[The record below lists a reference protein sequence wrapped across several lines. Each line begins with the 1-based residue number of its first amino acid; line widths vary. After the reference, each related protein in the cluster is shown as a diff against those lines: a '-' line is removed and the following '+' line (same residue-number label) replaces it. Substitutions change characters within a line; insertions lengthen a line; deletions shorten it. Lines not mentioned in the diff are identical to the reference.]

1 MAESLL
7 GLYKLEKHE
16 NFEKFM
22 EAIGVG
28 LATRKI
34 GANTTNTNE
43 FTKDGEK
50 FKLFRNPPSKTMR
63 LNLNSEKNLRHP
75 LLMAE
80 KSSYTD
86 VEQCN
91 TYGRISYV
99 AVSTVSSYL
108 KCRTVFT
115 WENGKLIQKEWPLK
129 DKAAG
134 EAVYER
140 ELKGDLLITGFSD
153 LRSGGRND
161 TSAPPHFSLG
171 GLAPPQPPGSYALG
185 STIS

>member
-43 FTKDGEK
+43 FTREGGK
-50 FKLFRNPPSKTMR
+50 FKIIQKSTF
-63 LNLNSEKNLRHP
+63 KNYEIEFELGK
-75 LLMAE
+75 E
-80 KSSYTD
+80 FETSTID
-86 VEQCN
+86 
-91 TYGRISYV
+91 GRKV
-99 AVSTVSSYL
+99 
-108 KCRTVFT
+108 KTVFT

-140 ELKGDLLITGFSD
+140 ELKGDLLITTCKCKD
-153 LRSGGRND
+153 IVCVR
-161 TSAPPHFSLG
+161 T
-171 GLAPPQPPGSYALG
+171 YKK
-185 STIS
+185 IEK